1 MTSTL
6 TKSNLDFIQIS
17 RILTPHFSHARPQQ
31 QYPKQW
37 PNHLQIARGYL
48 SMRIKDVGRMGE
60 ADVAG
65 GDEEPA
71 GDKKHT
77 DDEETSGDEDQNGN
91 SKIEG
96 ERKEHALA
104 WTQVIKEMRDLD
116 RKLSQCNVALEAAE
130 RYGLM
135 GTRDKWGWERR
146 HLAS

>member
-1 MTSTL
+1 MAPEL
-6 TKSNLDFIQIS
+6 TKSNLDFIQIF

-37 PNHLQIARGYL
+37 LNHLQIARGYL
-48 SMRIKDVGRMGE
+48 SIRIKDVGRMGE

-71 GDKKHT
+71 GDEKHAG
-77 DDEETSGDEDQNGN
+77 DEETSGDEDQNSN
-91 SKIEG
+91 SKEED
-96 ERKEHALA
+96 EREKHALA
-104 WTQVIKEMRDLD
+104 WTQVVEEMRNLD
-116 RKLSQCNVALEAAE
+116 RKLSQCDRALDAAE

-146 HLAS
+146 